1 MQADPGRRT
10 AVLIVRTWTEGD
22 GLMRAR
28 LLTLDGS
35 RGTPEAGSPGDL
47 GAVVGHEHILELI
60 AAWLV
65 RAADDTP
72 R

>member
-1 MQADPGRRT
+1 
-10 AVLIVRTWTEGD
+10 
-22 GLMRAR
+22 MRAR